1 MRGVALWHLSHWNEA
16 KYQLGKVYAV
26 PHEGFYEVSGPEAL
40 LGWSN
45 CVARPLRVAGRV
57 FFKKA
62 VTFHTWR
69 PYNWCMKIQ
78 ALLSISLLA
87 ALGLTLFYQQE
98 NSKLETEIREL
109 REQSNTSTHSTK
121 GSQDKENRKSARNT
135 TSRDRGSVRD
145 LLAVEN
151 PSDRITA
158 LLEFAES
165 LNPGD
170 IPDALKKIREASPHW
185 DPEAKMIA
193 HILLTRW
200 AIDDPEGALASL
212 KGIDL
217 MKFGSDPMSV
227 LSGVASVDPD
237 IAAAWLKD
245 PDNSMMR
252 VPFMGQFL
260 AGSVSKEWGRNDPDA
275 ALAWA
280 ESLPDSQKTG
290 AITGILGSLASTDP
304 SQAASLAMDLAPG
317 ESREYIVGE
326 IARSWAEKNP
336 TSALAWADNLE
347 GTERQMALRNGIGE
361 LARNDLEGAVSY
373 LDGLEAEERNA
384 LLDTVTKPWAQEDP
398 AEAADWVV
406 ENTAEPDSQE
416 AGGRA
421 LGDVLYEWTLQD
433 PQAAG
438 TWLNEQERTPALDG
452 AITGLARASF
462 EDDPEGSLTW
472 ATQISNDGLRDLS
485 IGVGLGAWMQRDRAA
500 ATNWARE
507 NEIPLPGGNEE

>member
-1 MRGVALWHLSHWNEA
+1 M
-16 KYQLGKVYAV
+16 KVQ
-26 PHEGFYEVSGPEAL
+26 
-40 LGWSN
+40 
-45 CVARPLRVAGRV
+45 
-57 FFKKA
+57 
-62 VTFHTWR
+62 
-69 PYNWCMKIQ
+69 I
-78 ALLSISLLA
+78 LLSLGLIA
-87 ALGLTLFYQQE
+87 ALGLTLFFQQE
-98 NSKLETEIREL
+98 SSRLQSEIDEL
-109 REQSNTSTHSTK
+109 REKDKTTTSSGKSTSGK
-121 GSQDKENRKSARNT
+121 SGRKSARS
-135 TSRDRGSVRD
+135 TSTRERATVRD
-145 LLAVEN
+145 LLAIEN
-151 PSDRITA
+151 PSDRISA
-158 LLEFAES
+158 LLEFAENLS
-165 LNPGD
+165 PED

-217 MKFGSDPMSV
+217 MKFGTDPMSV
-227 LSGVASVDPD
+227 LSGVASVKPD
-237 IAAAWLKD
+237 VAAAWLKD
-245 PDNSMMR
+245 PENSMVR

-260 AGSVSKEWGRNDPDA
+260 AGSVSKEWGRTDPDA

-304 SQAASLAMDLAPG
+304 SQAATLAMDLSPG
-317 ESREYIVGE
+317 GSREYIVGE
-326 IARSWAEKNP
+326 IARSWAEKDP
-336 TSALAWADNLE
+336 TSALSWADNLS

-361 LARNDLEGAVSY
+361 LARDDLEGAVSY
-373 LDGLEAEERNA
+373 LDGLEAEERNS

-406 ENTAEPDSQE
+406 EQIADPDSQE

-438 TWLNEQERTPALDG
+438 TWLNEQDRTPALDG

-462 EDDPEGSLTW
+462 EDDPEGSLAW

-485 IGVGLGAWMQRDRAA
+485 INVGLGAWMQRDREA
-500 ATNWARE
+500 ATNWARD
-507 NEIPLPGGNEE
+507 NDIPLPGGNGE